1 MIYYLLI
8 GIGFTFMIEMTS
20 NYAEVIVNDDEVSKS
35 LTMLERLTM
44 IVIWPVI
51 LLMFIY
57 HLNKKG

>member
-8 GIGFTFMIEMTS
+8 GIGFTFMIEITS